1 MNKTSLFSLLA
12 VLIFIAAAV
21 FSATH
26 PRRLADTTEI
36 STPETPSISPGSDV
50 MPSVPGI
57 AMDSLAMIRAAQNQI
72 SGSSAPA
79 TQANNISDPRVFW
92 VKVAFSA
99 VFCIAALW
107 VVLSGKYD
115 AETKKWAFSV
125 LTLIAGVW
133 IGSVI

>member
-12 VLIFIAAAV
+12 VLIFITAAI

-26 PRRLADTTEI
+26 PRRTAETFAPAAI
-36 STPETPSISPGSDV
+36 TPPENNTPVIYPE
-50 MPSVPGI
+50 
-57 AMDSLAMIRAAQNQI
+57 MDSMELAAAAQSQVT
-72 SGSSAPA
+72 GSIAAPLQPN
-79 TQANNISDPRVFW
+79 TISDPKVFW

-133 IGSVI
+133 IGSII